1 MLRENIDFTAQLDE
15 DQILYQ
21 ASGLNVKSKLDDRIV
36 LHSFDA
42 VIYEGQW
49 ITLIGKNGSGKST
62 LASLIAGNQLHLY
75 DINGQEN
82 RDRLKDIPIITQM
95 TSQYLIGS
103 TPFEDLMISSEQF
116 GSLDTHFE
124 EQILALAKE
133 LHFDHVLYAP
143 IDTLSGGEKQLVAVA
158 GSLLMNKKM
167 IILDEITSMLSEQ
180 AKERVIPLI
189 RAYCA
194 NNNIAVIWITHHM
207 DELLATDHVWLMKD
221 LTLVYTGFAAQLFE
235 GNENQTLAERY
246 ELSVPWA
253 VRKRQQLL
261 AEGYHL
267 PNICFSAKQLAME
280 VHTSGK
286 SNFAKSSLV

>member
-1 MLRENIDFTAQLDE
+1 MLIGNDNH
-15 DQILYQ
+15 ILYQ
-21 ASGLNVKSKLDDRIV
+21 AAALNVKSKLDGRIL
-36 LHSFDA
+36 LHSLDA
-42 VIYEGQW
+42 VIHEGQW

-62 LASLIAGNQLHLY
+62 LASLIAGTQLHTY
-75 DINGQEN
+75 ECNGHED
-82 RDRLKDIPIITQM
+82 RDRLSDVPIITQM

-116 GSLDTHFE
+116 GSMDMHFE
-124 EQILALAKE
+124 EQIHALAKE
-133 LHFDHVLYAP
+133 LQFDHVLYAP

-158 GSLLMNKKM
+158 GSLLMNKKI

-194 NNNIAVIWITHHM
+194 KNNIAVLWITHHL
-207 DELLATDHVWLMKD
+207 DELLATDHVWVMKD
-221 LTLVYTGFAAQLFE
+221 LSLVYNGFAEKLFE
-235 GNENQTLAERY
+235 GYENQTLAEQFD
-246 ELSVPWA
+246 LPLPWA

-267 PNICFSAKQLAME
+267 PKICFSAKQLAME
-280 VHTSGK
+280 VHSNGK
-286 SNFAKSSLV
+286 SNFANTSHI